1 MATIELCDEQ
11 LSAIVNKELSTQLRY
26 FKEDLKKGS
35 VGVFSHDPTEERKEI
50 KRLIKSFER
59 VLDYYGSG
67 LL

>member
-11 LSAIVNKELSTQLRY
+11 LTAIVNKELSTQLRY
-26 FKEDLKKGS
+26 FKEDLKDGR
-35 VGVFSHDPTEERKEI
+35 VGVFSHDPAEESKEI
-50 KRLIKSFER
+50 NRLIKSFER